1 MYYLTLKIHLK
12 CHLLSEDFHS
22 LFYERFVLPE
32 LLCLMFG
39 LVQCMG
45 YTSHKAMQRPV
56 WLSLLLIK
64 CGFIYTF
71 NLKQSYFLWLK
82 YYATFSYVIKDKLLN
97 KFRKV
102 QHLYFCVCVCVCI
115 CMNVCVHACE

>member
-1 MYYLTLKIHLK
+1 MYCLTLKIHLK
-12 CHLLSEDFHS
+12 CHLLSEGFHS
-22 LFYERFVLPE
+22 LFYERSVLPG

-39 LVQCMG
+39 QVQCMG
-45 YTSHKAMQRPV
+45 YMSHKAMQRLV

-64 CGFIYTF
+64 GGFIDMF
-71 NLKQSYFLWLK
+71 NLKQNYFLWLK

-97 KFRKV
+97 KFRKI